1 MPGVALS
8 PLFSIIQSGYLER
21 RIHEALKPST
31 LYRQEC
37 MPEEIKEEAG
47 QTVTKTRKS
56 LIEPVLTPLTPGV
69 DPAPSDSFQIEQW
82 IAAPTQYGIPID
94 THLPTSA
101 VAIVNKFLEDFDSL
115 IQNAAWTM
123 NRLARNAFYRAYCGG
138 QTLTTS
144 ATAAPGPT
152 IEVAALSGF
161 RFVLGADGKLQAVNA
176 AAPLP
181 AIIDGVANTIVGALP
196 ADPRFPDGPGTL
208 TLGTPVAVAA
218 RRPVLANNRPY
229 VMRPAGEN
237 NIDALTGGSILTST
251 MLVNGVARMRANRVP
266 TFPDGFYHCHLDPIQ
281 LAQLFQDQPFQR
293 LYQASPKTT
302 EFTKGI
308 VVEQYGLVFIID
320 DDNPNYGNV
329 TASLTGAST
338 AGSSAVFAK
347 EIGAEVVSDKG
358 LEIRRSIILG
368 AKSMY
373 EAYIDEKR
381 YLAQTSGLLG
391 PYGYNGE
398 VPGGA
403 GGYQAMVNRVR
414 YVLRP
419 PQDRYMQT
427 ISQAWSSTV
436 DFTAP
441 SDALARTS
449 AATYKRAMVLET
461 VG

>member
-1 MPGVALS
+1 MSGVALS
-8 PLFSIIQSGYLER
+8 PLLNMIQSGYLER
-21 RIHEALKPST
+21 RIHESLKPST
-31 LYRQEC
+31 LYRAEC

-69 DPAPSDSFQIEQW
+69 DPAPSDSFQVEQW

-123 NRLARNAFYRAYCGG
+123 NRLPRNAFYRAYCGG
-138 QTLTTS
+138 QTLTTTAAAAS
-144 ATAAPGPT
+144 AT
-152 IEVAALSGF
+152 IQVAAISGF
-161 RFVLGADGKLQAVNA
+161 RFVLGPDGKLAAVSA
-176 AAPLP
+176 GTPLNVTV
-181 AIIDGVANTIVGALP
+181 DGVANTIIGAVPL
-196 ADPRFPDGPGTL
+196 DPKFPDGPGTL
-208 TLGTPVAVAA
+208 TLGTAITVATRRAILAA
-218 RRPVLANNRPY
+218 NRPF
-229 VMRPAGEN
+229 VMRPGGESH
-237 NIDALTGGSILTST
+237 IDALVGTSLLTSQ
-251 MLVNGVARMRANRVP
+251 MLINSVARMRSNRVP
-266 TFPDGFYHCHLDPIQ
+266 TFPDGLYHCHLDPIQ
-281 LAQLFQDQPFQR
+281 LAQLFQDTPFQR
-293 LYQASPKTT
+293 LYQASPRTT
-302 EFTKGI
+302 EFVRGV
-308 VVEQYGLVFIID
+308 VVEQYGLLFIID
-320 DDNPNYGNV
+320 DDNPSFGNV

-338 AGSSAVFAK
+338 AGTDAVFSK
-347 EIGAEVVSDKG
+347 EIGAEVVNAKG
-358 LEIRRSIILG
+358 LEVKRSIILG

-381 YLAQTSGLLG
+381 YLAQTVGLLG
-391 PYGYNGE
+391 PYGYNGD
-398 VPGGA
+398 VPQGA
-403 GGYQAMVNRVR
+403 AGYQAMVNRVR

-427 ISQAWSSTV
+427 LSQAWSSTC

-449 AATYKRAMVLET
+449 AATYKRALVLET